1 MIVLVLGMHRSGT
14 SALAGMLHDNGIVMG
29 RHGEFHPPPMKEN
42 PKGFFENRRFRTI
55 NDMILRKYSYNV
67 KSFSPYIPNV
77 HAVQGNGRYEMKE
90 LILGYNDEFEN
101 WGWKDP
107 RTCLTL
113 YAWLDILGELD
124 LIKSLKVLHI
134 FRSYEEVSL
143 SMRTRG
149 NKEGFPHQFS
159 QLAEKYHSTAM
170 RHMAA
175 FNNKVQ
181 ALTIHFRDLITD
193 PDEAAG
199 HINGFLGKPLVTN
212 TSFVD
217 PAIPKNVNGVT
228 VRRRDRRHE
237 PFRTH
242 RGTDTV

>member
-1 MIVLVLGMHRSGT
+1 MIILVLGMHRSGT
-14 SALAGMLHDNGIVMG
+14 SALAGMLHDNGVVMG

-42 PKGFFENRRFRTI
+42 PKGFFENRRFRAI
-55 NDMILRKYSYNV
+55 NDMILRGYNYQV
-67 KSFSPYIPNV
+67 KSFGVNVPNV
-77 HAVQGNGRYEMKE
+77 HAVHGVGRYEMKE
-90 LILGYNDEFEN
+90 LIVGYQDEFEH

-113 YAWLDILGELD
+113 FAWLDILGELD
-124 LIKSLKVLHI
+124 LIRNLKVLHI
-134 FRSYEEVSL
+134 FRSYDEVSL

-149 NKEGFPHQFS
+149 NKEKFPHHFE
-159 QLAEKYHSTAM
+159 QLAGVYHSTAI
-170 RHMAA
+170 RQLAA

-181 ALTIHFRDLITD
+181 VLAIHFNDLIND

-212 TSFVD
+212 TSFID
-217 PAIPKNVNGVT
+217 PAIPKNVNGAT

-242 RGTDTV
+242 TSADTV